1 MPIMLDM
8 LEAAIAMLQV
18 LHLELLTPKGES
30 TLQEGAINLIAQDH
44 GGGFTPEEEKKL
56 IALVEGRKYEEA
68 LKEAQR
74 IQKEIWEK
82 YY

>member
-1 MPIMLDM
+1 MLDM
-8 LEAAIAMLQV
+8 LEAAIAMIKV

-30 TLQEGAINLIAQDH
+30 TLQGGVIDLIAHDH
-44 GGGFTPEEEKKL
+44 GGVFKAEEEEKL
-56 IALVEGRKYEEA
+56 ISLIRGRKYEEA

-74 IQKEIWEK
+74 IEKEIWEK